1 MERLALDKEKRPV
14 KVRHLQ
20 RGFILIYVIGM
31 LAAATALIVHAMQI
45 RSSTPRQI
53 EHSIQQALQTHEID
67 NVIDFLLLVSTTV
80 LPVDPRYARYQDIL
94 RKRSLE
100 DVEKTDELALLKA
113 MLAEVGFK
121 IDLSKEKSST
131 KAAGGFN
138 DSAGRPLFPLTPGTH
153 NLKLGETR
161 YQITVESGNR
171 RPDLNAIPFDRLW
184 RVLKILGKEEQ
195 AARQL
200 AANIIDWRDPDNLK
214 TEGMGRESEYYQ
226 SLSPG
231 YVTPDRPIRTWQ
243 ELSYVDG
250 IDPGTLNL
258 LRDNFTLGPGNSYAI
273 QFAAVTPLML
283 VALLDISPE
292 RAISF
297 HRALRQ
303 AEMESGSDST
313 QDPRERVIAQL
324 SDSEQQLFRAGINW
338 GQDNSAL
345 RVVIRG
351 SDSSRVLDYDTVSHT
366 PIARW

>member
-1 MERLALDKEKRPV
+1 MKGLQ
-14 KVRHLQ
+14 LQ

-31 LAAATALIVHAMQI
+31 LAAAAALIFHAMQT
-45 RSSTPRQI
+45 RSATPRQI
-53 EHSIQQALQTHEID
+53 EHSILQALQTHEID
-67 NVIDFLLLVSTTV
+67 NVIDFLLLVSTTA

-121 IDLSKEKSST
+121 IDLSKEKST
-131 KAAGGFN
+131 AKTTGGLN

-171 RPDLNAIPFDRLW
+171 RPDLNAIPFNPLW
-184 RVLKILGKEEQ
+184 RILKVLGKEEQ

-231 YVTPDRPIRTWQ
+231 YVAPDLPIRTWQ
-243 ELSYVDG
+243 ELAYVEG
-250 IDPGTLNL
+250 VDPSTLNL
-258 LRDNFTLGPGNSYAI
+258 LRDNFTLGPGRSYAI
-273 QFAAVTPLML
+273 QFGAASPLML

-297 HRALRQ
+297 YRALRQ
-303 AEMESGSDST
+303 AEMESGNDTT

-324 SDSEQQLFRAGINW
+324 SDSEQQLFRAGISW
-338 GQDNSAL
+338 GQDNSVL

-351 SDSSRVLDYDTVSHT
+351 PDSSRVLDYDTISRT